1 MVTKYA
7 ELNWIKHPARTI
19 QQLIDARKKF
29 DEGELRDAIEEV
41 LDQRFPYWQ
50 TTNIEVVASGQK
62 ALTYAQFRD
71 KQKAFPAA
79 KNAYVCLVEEILSA
93 RPNLTFGDV
102 VFDEMFIKGVHGAR
116 YLSLT
121 PEELSK
127 DHIRAKKD
135 ILWHELQNGWVLNL
149 NLSNKQKFDRL
160 CRLATVCGLKYEK
173 DWSWRVEGDEES
185 DLSDFDEILLDS
197 KA

>member
-1 MVTKYA
+1 MTNYA
-7 ELNWIKHPARTI
+7 ELNWIKHPERTM
-19 QQLIDARKKF
+19 QQLINARKNINE
-29 DEGELRDAIEEV
+29 DALRDAIEEV

-50 TTNIEVVASGQK
+50 AKNVEVVASGQK

-71 KQKAFPAA
+71 KQKAFHTA
-79 KNAYVCLVEEILSA
+79 KNAYVWLVEEILSA
-93 RPNLTFGDV
+93 SPSLTFGDV
-102 VFDEMFIKGVHGAR
+102 VFEEQFIKGAHGAW

-135 ILWHELQNGWVLNL
+135 ILWHELPNKWVLNL
-149 NLSNKQKFDRL
+149 RLSNKQKFDRL
-160 CRLATVCGLKYEK
+160 CSLAAICGLKYEK